1 MRNTLQW
8 REAKWKTGR
17 VWGWSVKGVE
27 FPKNG
32 FCKFILGSQG
42 RRDEEMRKDKE
53 PCCSVIWSL
62 TEEKDRKSEE
72 GKKER
77 TTERKA
83 DRRRWKIHQWERESL
98 WSRDFYSTRGFHNFI
113 IDCFLR
119 MAANYFLQKSASFD
133 SFGRP
138 ALASIFFTVVI
149 LNDSPANTP
158 PVRRWQLCI

>member
-42 RRDEEMRKDKE
+42 RRDEEMKKDKE

-77 TTERKA
+77 KNDRK
-83 DRRRWKIHQWERESL
+83 KGGQKEREKYTSEKERASEAGIFIPQEVFTILSL
-98 WSRDFYSTRGFHNFI
+98 TAFSEWQPIIFSRS
-113 IDCFLR
+113 
-119 MAANYFLQKSASFD
+119 
-133 SFGRP
+133 RP
-138 ALASIFFTVVI
+138 PSIALAG
-149 LNDSPANTP
+149 L
-158 PVRRWQLCI
+158 RWLVYSSL